1 MGQPLET
8 EEAALVI
15 GVLCADRDLL
25 ESCGGTLS
33 VYGEIIHQS
42 PAWNFD
48 FTRYYEK
55 SMGSKLLRQFFLFAP
70 GYRCE
75 DLAHTKLSTNALEA
89 EIAKKSLWPVERP
102 INLDPG
108 YLTLSKL
115 VLASTKNHSHRIYL
129 RDRIYAEI
137 TLYYQKKTYQPW
149 PWTFP
154 DYASPLYIDFFNSAR
169 EKLFRS

>member
-15 GVLCADRDLL
+15 GVLCADGHLL
-25 ESCGGTLS
+25 ESCPAELAA
-33 VYGEIIHQS
+33 YGEIVLRS
-42 PAWNFD
+42 PVWDFD
-48 FTRYYEK
+48 FTSYYEK
-55 SMGSKLLRQFFLFAP
+55 SMGPGLLRQFFLFAP
-70 GYRCE
+70 GYKCE
-75 DLAHTKLSTNALEA
+75 DLAQTKLSTNTLEKA
-89 EIAKKSLWPVERP
+89 IATRSPWPVERP

-129 RDRIYAEI
+129 RDKIYAEI
-137 TLYYQKKTYQPW
+137 TLYYQKKTYRPW

-154 DYASPLYIDFFNSAR
+154 DYASDLYRDFFNSSR
-169 EKLFRS
+169 EKLFRT

>member
-1 MGQPLET
+1 MGMPLET

-15 GVLCADRDLL
+15 GVLCGDRDLL
-25 ESCGGTLS
+25 ESCPVELAAF
-33 VYGEIIHQS
+33 GEIVDQS

-55 SMGSKLLRQFFLFAP
+55 SMGSQLFRQFFLFAP

-75 DLAHTKLSTNALEA
+75 NLAQTKLSTNALET
-89 EIAKKSLWPVERP
+89 EIAKRSPWPVERP

-137 TLYYQKKTYQPW
+137 TLYYQKKTYRPW

-154 DYASPLYIDFFNSAR
+154 DYASELYVEFFNNAR
-169 EKLFRS
+169 EEIFGP